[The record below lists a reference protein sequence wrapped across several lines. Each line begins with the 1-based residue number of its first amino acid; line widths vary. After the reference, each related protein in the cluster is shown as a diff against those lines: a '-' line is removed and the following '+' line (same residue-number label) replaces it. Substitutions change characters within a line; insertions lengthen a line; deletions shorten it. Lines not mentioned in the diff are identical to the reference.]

1 MDVFTSASRDRQDAG
16 SGESLPIRS
25 FSAPEAVGG
34 FTLIELVVTL
44 AVVFIGLHH
53 GMTWLQPVLVENRI
67 VTRANTLLG
76 MLQMARSEAI
86 RHNRDVVICHS
97 RDGLT
102 CDRLADWTDSWI
114 VFLDAN
120 RNRQRDP
127 TESILAFRQA
137 PDNGTRATYRAF
149 GSRHYLTY
157 RPDGRTR
164 TNGTFTLCDPRFA
177 EASRAVI
184 VTKSG
189 RPRISRKGPGG
200 RALRCGK

>member
-1 MDVFTSASRDRQDAG
+1 MDVFTSAFRDRQDAG
-16 SGESLPIRS
+16 SGEALPDRS
-25 FSAPEAVGG
+25 FFTPGAVGG
-34 FTLIELVVTL
+34 FTLIELLVTL
-44 AVVFIGLHH
+44 AVVFIGLHL
-53 GMTWLQPVLVENRI
+53 GMVALQPVLVENRI

-97 RDGLT
+97 TDGQS
-102 CDRLADWTDSWI
+102 CDRVADWTDSWI
-114 VFLDAN
+114 VFLDLN
-120 RNRQRDP
+120 RNRRREP
-127 TESILAFRQA
+127 GEAILAFRQA
-137 PDNGTRATYRAF
+137 PDNGTRAVYRAF

-157 RPDGRTR
+157 RPDGRTH

-189 RPRISRKGPGG
+189 RPRVSREGPGG
-200 RALRCGK
+200 RALRCGI